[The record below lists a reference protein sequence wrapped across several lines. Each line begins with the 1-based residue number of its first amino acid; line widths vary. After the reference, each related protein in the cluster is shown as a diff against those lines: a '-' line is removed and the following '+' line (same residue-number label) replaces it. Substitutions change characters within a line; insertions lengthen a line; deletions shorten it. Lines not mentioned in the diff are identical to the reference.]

1 VKDPIRQPE
10 IERAFATALKELRR
24 ERKLSQIDFA
34 AKLTAQGRPLSKS
47 MVTWLESGRTRITL
61 ADALAIA
68 DLFGISLAEML
79 ERGQRRRRQLAHIS
93 GRWPR

>member
-1 VKDPIRQPE
+1 
-10 IERAFATALKELRR
+10 
-24 ERKLSQIDFA
+24 
-34 AKLTAQGRPLSKS
+34 LSKS

-79 ERGQRRRRQLAHIS
+79 DRGQRRRRQLAHIS